1 MPLLVMSSSAL
12 MDGSSSTGSD
22 SPIEFSLTNGQ
33 VMENPSRFNLN
44 PTDRLLLE
52 EGRTSMIN
60 RTRYGFLLGAT
71 LSPLPLFR
79 GQYAISNLRNLP
91 PLIDRVT
98 QKPNP
103 MVIRARLFWIA
114 QSVVLTTIGSG
125 LGTWLGF
132 KLGLRSM
139 ENSLSSLPGSRQR
152 VMEAF
157 NQARQ
162 ELESEPLDHQSHISP
177 VSRTTKTS
185 HKPTSINNENHDRSF
200 QEQEEDLLKPSSSPT
215 LSNTS
220 HQHSNPAHSKQEPTR
235 SSRWEELR
243 RSPQPHP
250 STWQTIRR
258 TKLTNNPSQFLSSL
272 KSNIII
278 IIIIIII
285 GIGNRASLP
294 SNLQIQIYL
303 NLRMNSKNYSNVNVI
318 LALVLL
324 IPLTVI
330 PPQKLESCFLIHYC
344 Q

>member
-1 MPLLVMSSSAL
+1 MSSSAL

-33 VMENPSRFNLN
+33 LFQRVMENPSRFNLN

-250 STWQTIRR
+250 STWQTIREQNSPKQPPNSSPPSNR
-258 TKLTNNPSQFLSSL
+258 TSS
-272 KSNIII
+272 SSSSSSSSSV
-278 IIIIIII
+278 
-285 GIGNRASLP
+285 IGNRAPTTLESP
-294 SNLQIQIYL
+294 NSNLSQSQDEFERL
-303 NLRMNSKNYSNVNVI
+303 LERERNLSAGIVHPSDRYSSSK
-318 LALVLL
+318 
-324 IPLTVI
+324 T
-330 PPQKLESCFLIHYC
+330 
-344 Q
+344 

>member
-1 MPLLVMSSSAL
+1 MSSSAL

-33 VMENPSRFNLN
+33 VSSFFHSNGYLQRDTNSVMENPSRFNLN

-185 HKPTSINNENHDRSF
+185 HKPTSINIENHDRSF
-200 QEQEEDLLKPSSSPT
+200 QEQEEDLLKPSSSPI

-220 HQHSNPAHSKQEPTR
+220 HQHSTPDHSKQEPTR

-250 STWQTIRR
+250 STWQTIREQNSP
-258 TKLTNNPSQFLSSL
+258 KQPPNSSPPS

-285 GIGNRASLP
+285 GNR
-294 SNLQIQIYL
+294 
-303 NLRMNSKNYSNVNVI
+303 
-318 LALVLL
+318 
-324 IPLTVI
+324 
-330 PPQKLESCFLIHYC
+330 
-344 Q
+344 

>member
-1 MPLLVMSSSAL
+1 MSSSAL

-103 MVIRARLFWIA
+103 TVIRARLFWIA

-235 SSRWEELR
+235 SIETI
-243 RSPQPHP
+243 P
-250 STWQTIRR
+250 STSSFNMANDSR
-258 TKLTNNPSQFLSSL
+258 TKLTKTTVQFLSSL

-285 GIGNRASLP
+285 IGIGNRASTTLESP
-294 SNLQIQIYL
+294 NSNLSQSQDEFEKL
-303 NLRMNSKNYSNVNVI
+303 LERERNLSAGMTHPSDRYSSSK
-318 LALVLL
+318 
-324 IPLTVI
+324 T
-330 PPQKLESCFLIHYC
+330 
-344 Q
+344 